1 MNVQTSR
8 QNQNVAADT
17 TLSGEAIASSAR
29 QDRNA
34 QTKLGSPRSVSQA
47 IGAPLALQSVQS
59 VMLANSAL
67 IPLAFLLSVHMAQ
80 LRKQA
85 LQNASLAQK
94 VLSVTPQM
102 AQ

>member
-1 MNVQTSR
+1 
-8 QNQNVAADT
+8 
-17 TLSGEAIASSAR
+17 
-29 QDRNA
+29 
-34 QTKLGSPRSVSQA
+34 
-47 IGAPLALQSVQS
+47 
-59 VMLANSAL
+59 MLANSAL
-67 IPLAFLLSVHMAQ
+67 IPLAFLLSVLMAQ